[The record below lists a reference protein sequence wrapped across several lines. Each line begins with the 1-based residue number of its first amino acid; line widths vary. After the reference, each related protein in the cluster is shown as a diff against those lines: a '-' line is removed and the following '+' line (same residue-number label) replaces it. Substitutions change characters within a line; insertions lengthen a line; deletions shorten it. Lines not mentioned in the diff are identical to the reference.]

1 MHHSE
6 RLQSPLLKV
15 DGSFEQVSWSKAV
28 AEVASRFQAIKARD
42 GKIGIVG
49 STHTTNEENYVL
61 QKIARA
67 GLGTNHVDHHRSGDV
82 AALLDALGDRT
93 GALATTT
100 DLYNSRAILVVAS
113 DLAQQHPLLAYQIR
127 ANWRHHGSHT
137 YTVTPGPVREDGFAV
152 RSVRVPVG
160 EEIAGVESLRGL
172 LKSEPELVILF
183 GDTVN
188 GETVRQLVAFGDSLG
203 IPVKYVCL
211 VDYSN
216 SRGAM
221 DMGLR
226 PDLLPGY
233 QSVAEAGLAPGMTLP
248 EMLAA
253 PDLDGLWVVGANP
266 LKSRSLASG
275 NAFVVVQDLFLTE
288 TAQRADVVLP
298 AASAYEKSGTVTNVC
313 GEVQHL
319 VKALEVMGTKLDLE
333 IFGLLA
339 KEMGLGF
346 EIGAADA
353 VFEEIRGAVRGYNIA
368 LPVAGTGGAVQT
380 KPGRGPIGLD
390 PQPDLVQSAGDTLFT
405 SGSLGRYCKTLNS
418 VTERTGSLYGGKV
431 QTSSR

>member
-1 MHHSE
+1 
-6 RLQSPLLKV
+6 
-15 DGSFEQVSWSKAV
+15 FEQVSWSKAV
-28 AEVASRFQAIKARD
+28 TEVASRFQAIKARD

-61 QKIARA
+61 QKMARA
-67 GLGTNHVDHHRSGDV
+67 GLGTNHIDHHRSGDV

-93 GALATTT
+93 GALATTA

-127 ANWRHHGSHT
+127 ANWRHHVSHT

-160 EEIAGVESLRGL
+160 EEIADIESLRGL
-172 LKSEPELVILF
+172 LKNEPELVILF
-183 GDTVN
+183 SDAVK

-233 QSVAEAGLAPGMTLP
+233 QSVAEAGLTPGMTLP

-253 PDLDGLWVVGANP
+253 PDLDALWVVGANP
-266 LKSRSLASG
+266 LKSRSLAS
-275 NAFVVVQDLFLTE
+275 ASTFVVVQDLFLTE
-288 TAQRADVVLP
+288 TAQRADVVFP
-298 AASAYEKSGTVTNVC
+298 AASTYEKSGTVTNVC
-313 GEVQHL
+313 GEVQHF
-319 VKALEVMGTKLDLE
+319 VKALEVMGTKPDLE

-390 PQPDLVQSAGDTLFT
+390 PQPDLVHSAGDTLFT

-418 VTERTGSLYGGKV
+418 VTERTGALYGGSKV